1 MSEVGGHE
9 SFLWETQ
16 SWAFLNSD
24 NSGGTDEKSGG
35 RPPDSGSNTQTPTGK
50 EAAGAAGGKKRSGGS
65 KKGGGSGEVSEG
77 KGGGVGV
84 GGGESDH
91 EIHIWTERERRKK
104 MRNMFSNL
112 HALLPQLPPKADKST
127 IVDEAVNYIKNVQ
140 QSLQKLQRKKL
151 ERLHNVTTSI
161 NFDPSMIV
169 PQKLSADTRE
179 TFVADQVSSNS
190 NSNSNSSGLV
200 SRFPVMFQS
209 WTSQNVVLNVCGDQ
223 AQISVCAP
231 KKQGLFTAICY
242 VMEKHKLDVVS
253 AHVSSNQNRT
263 MFMIQAHARMAP
275 DQLQEAFPVEEIF
288 KQAAGEIMLWISN
301 LETF

>member
-1 MSEVGGHE
+1 MSEVGSHE
-9 SFLWETQ
+9 SFLWDTQ
-16 SWAFLNSD
+16 SWAFSNSD

-35 RPPDSGSNTQTPTGK
+35 RPPDSGSNTQTPIGK
-50 EAAGAAGGKKRSGGS
+50 EAAGAAGGKKKSGGS
-65 KKGGGSGEVSEG
+65 KKGGGSGEASEG
-77 KGGGVGV
+77 KCGGGGGG

-112 HALLPQLPPKADKST
+112 HALLPQPPKADKST
-127 IVDEAVNYIKNVQ
+127 IVDEAVNYIKTLQ

-161 NFDPSMIV
+161 NFEPSMIA
-169 PQKLSADTRE
+169 PQKLGMDTRE
-179 TFVADQVSSNS
+179 AFVADQVSSNP
-190 NSNSNSSGLV
+190 NSNSSGLV
-200 SRFPVMFQS
+200 SRFPPVFQS

-231 KKQGLFTAICY
+231 KKLGIFTAICY

-253 AHVSSNQNRT
+253 AHVSSSDQNRT
-263 MFMIQAHARMAP
+263 MFMIQAHARIAL
-275 DQLQEAFPVEEIF
+275 DQLPEAFPVEEIY
-288 KQAAGEIMLWISN
+288 KQAAGEIMLWISQS
-301 LETF
+301 